1 MCSADNRGDPGVPS
15 ETVVSDSPVIGPVSS
30 ASRTQL
36 SIYINAYNCVSE
48 VV

>member
-1 MCSADNRGDPGVPS
+1 MWPSDNRGDPEVPS

-30 ASRTQL
+30 ASIGL
-36 SIYINAYNCVSE
+36 YLYINAYNCVSE